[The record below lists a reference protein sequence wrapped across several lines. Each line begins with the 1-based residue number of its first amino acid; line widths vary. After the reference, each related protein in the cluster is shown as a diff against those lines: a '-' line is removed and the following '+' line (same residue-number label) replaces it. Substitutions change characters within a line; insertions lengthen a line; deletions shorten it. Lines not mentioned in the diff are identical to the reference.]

1 VISNITSDRQK
12 NILLQQDFWLESEY
26 QSVIHFRY
34 PIPNGSSPE
43 ILTVFGLFELDRSDL
58 ALIDQTSRS
67 SFFDQSGDIRLEAN
81 VEYRFPIFLL

>member
-1 VISNITSDRQK
+1 MDT
-12 NILLQQDFWLESEY
+12 
-26 QSVIHFRY
+26 
-34 PIPNGSSPE
+34 E